1 MSKNAPLVDF
11 SEFDIS
17 NPIAGREEIASI
29 NPHRHEMALL
39 DGIVFEEPE
48 TKRIVG
54 YRDVPVDE
62 FWVRGHMPGLPL
74 MPGVLMVECAAQLS
88 SYFAIKNKIVGD
100 GIIGLGGLDDV
111 KCRGPVA
118 PGDRFVVMILAT
130 KIRKGALFLC
140 DFQGFVNE
148 KLVVDGVIK
157 GVPLPSPEKAS

>member
-17 NPIAGREEIASI
+17 KPIATREQIEAI
-29 NPHRHEMALL
+29 NPHRFEMALL
-39 DGIVFEEPE
+39 DGILFEEVE

-54 YRDVPVDE
+54 YRDVPEDE
-62 FWVRGHMPGLPL
+62 FWVRGHMPGMPL
-74 MPGVLMVECAAQLS
+74 MPGVIMCECAAQLS

-111 KCRGPVA
+111 RCRGPVK
-118 PGDRFVVMILAT
+118 PGDRFVMMIQAT

-140 DFQGFVNE
+140 DFQGFIDE

-157 GVPLPSPEKAS
+157 GVPLPDPKKS